1 MAYSICLQSTI
12 FPFPTLV
19 WSKSLS
25 WIHLLSFLLFYYSYF
40 LSKFDL
46 VAYSFQKP
54 FPAHLLAFI
63 IKHFSGASFF
73 LDHHFMPFAG
83 RSCVLLLLALQL
95 AHYRSINKGWIR
107 ENDTKKVELTD
118 SLLRKIWESEAE
130 ELMCVEAWESLL
142 CLEN

>member
-12 FPFPTLV
+12 FSFPTLV

-40 LSKFDL
+40 LSNFDL

-54 FPAHLLAFI
+54 FPAHLLGLHH
-63 IKHFSGASFF
+63 KTF
-73 LDHHFMPFAG
+73 LWSLIFLGHHFMPFAG

-95 AHYRSINKGWIR
+95 AHYWRINKGWIR
-107 ENDTKKVELTD
+107 ESDTKKVELTD
-118 SLLRKIWESEAE
+118 SLLRKIWESEAK